1 MIYIYLEGDESN
13 VVQIDNISSINTM
26 DELISTCARKFKGID
41 ADNFGFKSKTQGI
54 LIEGLGDIDKSR
66 KVDNNE
72 QFMQDKD
79 YYDDNLQTD

>member
-13 VVQIDNISSINTM
+13 VVQIDKISSINTM

-41 ADNFGFKSKTQGI
+41 SENFGFKSKTQQI
-54 LIEGLGDIDKSR
+54 LISDLGDIDKSK
-66 KVDNNE
+66 KVESNE

-79 YYDDNLQTD
+79 YYDDNL